1 MKPSTQVLVVDDE
14 RFFREAIREVLD
26 GIEVKCVLAA
36 DGAEALDA
44 AGDESIG
51 VVILDIQLPDQSGL
65 EVFRQLRDTRP
76 DLRVIILSAHT
87 DQETVLE
94 ALRLGAFDYLAKPI
108 HEEELALAVR
118 RALETFGIASGW
130 SRLRRRIGLL
140 EETLEELW
148 ETARDADE
156 DEGTVSLR
164 EGAVQAVSEILGAA
178 KTSLMLLDEEGT
190 ALRVAATRGFKISPS
205 EMEEVPIGEGVAGMA
220 LARSE
225 PIVVAD
231 VAADERFA
239 GRAPDD
245 RYASN
250 SFAVAPLAAGA
261 RVLGVLCATE
271 RTSGEPFDAE
281 DLALMRIMSVQLAQ
295 MLDVRRG
302 PAEVGEHERA
312 VEEPGEEAAPTV
324 TAGEARPE
332 AELARAI
339 CEAVTAEVEPAR
351 ILEAAL
357 RPVAETLRAA
367 PVSLYLV
374 DAEQGD
380 LVREAE
386 CDRGTRS
393 DRPALPSGLGLTGT
407 VLETGNLIASDDPAA
422 DPRFDAGVDTPE
434 DGGAGPLLC
443 GPLRFRGKAL
453 GIFRA
458 FPERPEDASPGVG
471 EVLAAALSAAV
482 RNVLLY
488 RSLVD
493 TIEEVARA
501 RREGLRG
508 AG

>member
-1 MKPSTQVLVVDDE
+1 MSSSTQVLVVDDE
-14 RFFREAIREVLD
+14 KFFREAIRDVLD
-26 GIEVKCVLAA
+26 GVELTSVLAA
-36 DGAEALDA
+36 TGEEALEA
-44 AGDESIG
+44 AGDPSIG

-65 EVFRQLRDTRP
+65 EVFRQLCEIRP

-140 EETLEELW
+140 EETLQELW
-148 ETARDADE
+148 KTAGEVDLDE
-156 DEGTVSLR
+156 RAQSLR
-164 EGAVQAVSEILGAA
+164 EGAVQALSEILGAA
-178 KTSLMLLDEEGT
+178 KTSLMLLDEDG
-190 ALRVAATRGFKISPS
+190 ASLRVAAGCGFKASPA
-205 EMEEVPIGEGVAGMA
+205 EMDDVPIGEGVAGMA
-220 LARSE
+220 LARLE
-225 PIVVAD
+225 PILVGD
-231 VAADERFA
+231 VSADERFA
-239 GRAPDD
+239 GRAPDG

-261 RVLGVLCATE
+261 RALGVLCATD
-271 RTSGEPFDAE
+271 RPSGEPFDQE
-281 DLALMRIMSVQLAQ
+281 DLALMRILSVQLAQ
-295 MLDVRRG
+295 MLDVRPDLG
-302 PAEVGEHERA
+302 GGVEQELT
-312 VEEPGEEAAPTV
+312 VEEL
-324 TAGEARPE
+324 GEAEAPAGKVGPE

-339 CEAVTAEVEPAR
+339 CQAVTDEVEPAR
-351 ILEAAL
+351 ILDAAL
-357 RPVAETLRAA
+357 RPVAETLQAA
-367 PVSLYLV
+367 PVSLYLL
-374 DAEQGD
+374 DAERGD

-393 DRPALPSGLGLTGT
+393 DRPALRTGLGLTGT
-407 VLETGNLIASDDPAA
+407 VLESGNLVASEDPAA
-422 DPRFDAGVDTPE
+422 DPRFDGGIDTPD
-434 DGGAGPLLC
+434 DGASGPLLC
-443 GPLRFRGKAL
+443 GALSFRGKTL
-453 GIFRA
+453 GIFRV

-493 TIEEVARA
+493 TIDEVARA
-501 RREGLRG
+501 RREGQGG